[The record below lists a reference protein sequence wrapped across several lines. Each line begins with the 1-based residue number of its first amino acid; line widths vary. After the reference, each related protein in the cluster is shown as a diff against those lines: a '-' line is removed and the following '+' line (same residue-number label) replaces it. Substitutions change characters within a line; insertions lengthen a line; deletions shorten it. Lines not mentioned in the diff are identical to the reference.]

1 MYTAKVISIGLLC
14 VLILGCDEAAP
25 PAPPPLEIPVANVK
39 QQDVPIVLE
48 MVGQTRGS
56 RDIPIR
62 TRVDG
67 TLESMHFLE
76 GRKVDEGQLLYTIE
90 TRPFDSKVIEANG
103 YLREAQ
109 TALIKAKSD
118 LDRIRPLAEINAV
131 SKQDLDSSIAQYDA
145 ANAAVQTA
153 EAKVEQA
160 EIELGYT
167 SIHSPIAGRI
177 GLSHAKVG
185 EYVGKDP
192 NPIVLNYVSQIDPIT
207 VKFSINEREY
217 LRIARE
223 FIQHVK
229 KQDALYEANA
239 SELEDSETPNNM
251 ELILADGKIHEH
263 KGRITTYEASID
275 PTTGSLSLEAD
286 FPNPDGLVLAGQFA
300 RVRAVIETKKNATVI
315 PQRAVAEL
323 QGVFQVFVVDKN
335 NVIEIREVET
345 GAKYENNII
354 IEKGLSKDERV
365 ATEGLLRLRNG
376 MSIVVKNKT
385 PMQDNKSN
393 PAGGA

>member
-1 MYTAKVISIGLLC
+1 MCAVKITFISLLS
-14 VLILGCDEAAP
+14 VLILGCDDSAP
-25 PAPPPLEIPVANVK
+25 PAPPPLEIPVIDVK
-39 QQDVPIVLE
+39 QQDVPITLE

-67 TLESMHFLE
+67 TLESINFLE
-76 GRKVDEGQLLYTIE
+76 GRKVEEGQLLYTID
-90 TRPFDSKVIEANG
+90 TRPFDSKVIEAKG

-109 TALIKAKSD
+109 TARVKAKSD

-131 SKQDLDSSIAQYDA
+131 SKQDLDSAVAQYNA
-145 ANAAVQTA
+145 SIAAVQTA

-167 SIHSPIAGRI
+167 SIHSPITGRI
-177 GLSHAKVG
+177 GLSDAKVG

-217 LRIARE
+217 LRFARK
-223 FIQHVK
+223 FIQTIK
-229 KQDALYEANA
+229 KLDESSSADT
-239 SELEDSETPNNM
+239 SDTPNSL
-251 ELILADGKIHEH
+251 ELILADGTVHKH

-300 RVRAVIETKKNATVI
+300 RVRAITEVKKNANLI

-323 QGVFQVFVVDKN
+323 QGIFQVFVVGED
-335 NVIEIREVET
+335 NVIEVREVVP

-354 IEKGLSKDERV
+354 IEEGLAQDERV
-365 ATEGLLRLRNG
+365 ATEGLLRLRDG
-376 MSIVVKNKT
+376 MSIVVKNKI
-385 PMQDNKSN
+385 PMQDNNSH
-393 PAGGA
+393 PASGT

>member
-1 MYTAKVISIGLLC
+1 MHTVKIILIVLLF
-14 VLILGCDEAAP
+14 LLMLGCDEAAP
-25 PAPPPLEIPVANVK
+25 PAPPLLEIPVINVK
-39 QQDVPIVLE
+39 QQDVPIVLD

-67 TLESMHFLE
+67 TLESINFLE

-109 TALIKAKSD
+109 TALVKAKSD

-131 SKQDLDSSIAQYDA
+131 SKQDLDSAVAQYDA
-145 ANAAVQTA
+145 ATAAVQTA

-192 NPIVLNYVSQIDPIT
+192 NPIVLNYVSQIHPIT
-207 VKFSINEREY
+207 VKFSINEKEY
-217 LRIARE
+217 LRLARK
-223 FIQHVK
+223 FIQKIK
-229 KQDALYEANA
+229 KLDESSNA
-239 SELEDSETPNNM
+239 DISEFKESNTPNTL
-251 ELILADGKIHEH
+251 ELILADGTLHEH

-275 PTTGSLSLEAD
+275 ATTGSLSFEAD

-300 RVRAVIETKKNATVI
+300 RVRAIIETKKNAIVI

-323 QGVFQVFVVDKN
+323 QGIFQVFVVGKD
-335 NVIEIREVET
+335 NVIEIREVVSGE
-345 GAKYENNII
+345 KYESNII
-354 IEKGLSKDERV
+354 IEKGLSLDERV
-365 ATEGLLRLRNG
+365 ATEGLLRLRDG
-376 MSIVVKNKT
+376 MTIVVKNKT
-385 PMQDNKSN
+385 QVQDNKSH
-393 PAGGA
+393 PASGD